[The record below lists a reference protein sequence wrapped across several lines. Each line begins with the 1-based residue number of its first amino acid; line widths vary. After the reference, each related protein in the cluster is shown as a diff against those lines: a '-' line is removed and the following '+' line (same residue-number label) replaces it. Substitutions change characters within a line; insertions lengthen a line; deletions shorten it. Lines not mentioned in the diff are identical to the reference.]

1 MFSKIK
7 LLSAVAASAFLFS
20 TASALGGEFPSGP
33 IKIVHGSS
41 AGAPQDVMVRRLA
54 SEMEVVAGVPVVV
67 EPRPGGTGQ
76 LAMAYLKGQA
86 PDGHTIFNDAT
97 GITSVLQLPGAAHKW
112 TDFQPLYR
120 IQLDPFALYT
130 KRDGAYPTLDALLA
144 AMREKPGQ
152 IRVGGYGTGSPH
164 QITTLMLAELAGV
177 EPTWVP
183 FSSGGDAINA
193 VMAGDIEAAMSNI
206 SVYGR
211 FKERTQVVAVTS
223 EDRVAA
229 HPDVPTFRELG
240 NDLARYHWRG
250 MFVHGDTP
258 GAIVDKLYQIVD
270 AAVNSEDFQKYLAES
285 STLQGSMTNAE
296 FQSLLEDQA
305 VADEKML
312 KSLGMLE

>member
-1 MFSKIK
+1 MLKRFT
-7 LLSAVAASAFLFS
+7 AYAAAAASALVLAGPVQ
-20 TASALGGEFPSGP
+20 ASDFPSGP

-54 SEMEVVAGVPVVV
+54 AQMEAVAGVPVVV

-76 LAMAYLKGQA
+76 VAMAYLKGQA
-86 PDGHTIFNDAT
+86 ADGHTIFNDAT
-97 GITSVLQLPGAAHKW
+97 GITSVLQLPGAAHEW
-112 TDFQPLYR
+112 TDFKPLYR

-130 KRDGAYPTLDALLA
+130 SRDGEYEDLDSLLA
-144 AMREKPGQ
+144 AMKANPGQ

-164 QITTLMLAELAGV
+164 QITTLMLGELAGV

-183 FSSGGDAINA
+183 FSSGGDAIGA

-211 FKERTQVVAVTS
+211 FKERTRVVAVTS
-223 EDRVAA
+223 EERVEA

-240 NDLARYHWRG
+240 HDLARYHWRG

-258 GAIVDKLYQIVD
+258 EETVEKLHAIVDE
-270 AAVNSEDFQKYLAES
+270 AVASEDFQAYLAES
-285 STLQGSMTNAE
+285 STLEGTMSRAE
-296 FQSLLEDQA
+296 FQSLLEEQA

>member
-1 MFSKIK
+1 MLNRITAIA
-7 LLSAVAASAFLFS
+7 AVAASALLLS
-20 TASALGGEFPSGP
+20 TAVGAADFPSGP

-54 SEMEVVAGVPVVV
+54 TSMEAIAGVPVVV

-76 LAMAYLKGQA
+76 VAMAYLKGQA
-86 PDGHTIFNDAT
+86 ADGHTIFNDAT

-112 TDFQPLYR
+112 TDFKPLYR

-130 KRDGAYPTLDALLA
+130 SRDSDHATLDALLA
-144 AMREKPGQ
+144 AMKDKPGQ

-164 QITTLMLAELAGV
+164 QITTLIMAELAGV
-177 EPTWVP
+177 EATWVP

-193 VMAGDIEAAMSNI
+193 VMSGDIEAAMSNI

-223 EDRVAA
+223 EERVAA
-229 HPDVPTFRELG
+229 HSEVPTFVELG
-240 NDLARYHWRG
+240 HDLARYHWRG

-258 GAIVDKLYQIVD
+258 DDTVDKLYAILDEAMQ
-270 AAVNSEDFQKYLAES
+270 SEDFQNYLSES
-285 STLQGSMTNAE
+285 STLEGTMSQAD
-296 FQSLLEDQA
+296 FRALLEQQA

-312 KSLGMLE
+312 KSLGMLQ

>member
-1 MFSKIK
+1 MIRKIRV
-7 LLSAVAASAFLFS
+7 LSTLAAGTFALFAGAAS
-20 TASALGGEFPSGP
+20 GDGFPAGP

-54 SEMEVVAGVPVVV
+54 TQMEVVAGVPVVV

-76 LAMAYLKGQA
+76 LAMAYLKGQPA
-86 PDGHTIFNDAT
+86 DGHTIFNDAT
-97 GITSVLQLPGAAHKW
+97 GITSVLQLPGAAHEW
-112 TDFQPLYR
+112 TDFTPLYR

-130 KRDGAYPTLDALLA
+130 KREGDYPTLDSLLA
-144 AMREKPGQ
+144 AMKENPGK

-223 EDRVAA
+223 EDRVDA
-229 HPDVPTFRELG
+229 HPDVSTFSELG
-240 NDLARYHWRG
+240 HDLARYHWRG

-258 GAIVDKLYQIVD
+258 DAIVEKLYQIVD
-270 AAVNSEDFQKYLAES
+270 KAVNSEDFQAYLADS
-285 STLQGSMTNAE
+285 STLQGSMSAAA
-296 FQSLLEDQA
+296 FMSLLEDQA